1 MALTP
6 GRSTLGPARR
16 RRSAAALRRWPCF
29 QHVRWDPD
37 GAELRRFA
45 GWMLGGFAL
54 LGGLAAWRAGQV
66 GPIALILWGAGVLL
80 AATAI
85 LPAIGRLAFLAVYIP
100 SSLIGY
106 VVSHVILGLTFYLVF
121 LPIGLLLRVSGKDL
135 LRVRPRGTN
144 TMWSPHVAD
153 RDAASYLRQF

>member
-1 MALTP
+1 
-6 GRSTLGPARR
+6 
-16 RRSAAALRRWPCF
+16 
-29 QHVRWDPD
+29 
-37 GAELRRFA
+37 
-45 GWMLGGFAL
+45 MLGGFAV

-66 GPIALILWGAGVLL
+66 GPTALTFWGAGVLL

-85 LPAIGRLAFLAVYIP
+85 LPAIGRLAYLAVYIP

-106 VVSHVILGLTFYLVF
+106 VVSHAVLALTFYLVF
-121 LPIGLLLRVSGKDL
+121 LPIGLALRVLGKDL
-135 LRVRPRGTN
+135 LRLQQPRRTN